1 MSTDKHTLIAFCA
14 VLLAIVLLVAIANVL
29 CALQRPYEA
38 LGVGGAVT
46 GLIGVL
52 GTFRPR
58 TPGTS
63 VGSADTVNTGSPAP
77 AGNASTQGE

>member
-1 MSTDKHTLIAFCA
+1 MSTDKHTLIAFVA
-14 VLLAIVLLVAIANVL
+14 VLISIVLMVSIAAIL

-52 GTFRPR
+52 GTFRPSK
-58 TPGTS
+58 P
-63 VGSADTVNTGSPAP
+63 GSADGSANTGSPST
-77 AGNASTQGE
+77 GQQSTQGE